1 MFEDDEL
8 EEIENGLAEETD
20 DELDE
25 ILGRATPILE
35 KYFERRGY
43 SFALV
48 VTCYNPIARSNHSG
62 SVVGGDHDAVATAL
76 RRCARQLED

>member
-1 MFEDDEL
+1 MFEYE

-25 ILGRATPILE
+25 ILGRAMPILE

-48 VTCYNPIARSNHSG
+48 VTHYNPISRSKHSG
-62 SVVGGDHDAVATAL
+62 EVVGGDYDAVATAL
-76 RRCARQLED
+76 RRVARLIED